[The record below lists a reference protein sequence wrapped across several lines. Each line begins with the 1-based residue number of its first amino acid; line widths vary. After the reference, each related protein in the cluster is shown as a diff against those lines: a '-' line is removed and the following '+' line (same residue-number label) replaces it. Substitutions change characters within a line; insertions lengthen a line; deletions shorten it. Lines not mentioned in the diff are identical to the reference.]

1 METLGRVSRA
11 HRERLRPC
19 IEQVRLLADRLDR
32 SAVAACLPALRD
44 VQHCLSSEVLPH
56 MEAVEAAVHPMLE
69 RIRADRRVPDVLAQE
84 HDEIRR
90 LVDLVGE
97 FAAHPEAHADPD
109 TGPVPGDAL
118 RQLCDLL
125 TRHLAEEER
134 RLASLEGRLTP
145 GQEAALARALDH
157 AVERL

>member
-19 IEQVRLLADRLDR
+19 IEQLRVLADRLDR

-44 VQHCLSSEVLPH
+44 VHHCLTSDVLPH
-56 MEAVEAAVHPMLE
+56 MEAVEAAVHPVLE
-69 RIRADRRVPDVLAQE
+69 RIRAERWVPDMLAEE

-97 FAAHPEAHADPD
+97 FAALPEAHAGLDADPAL
-109 TGPVPGDAL
+109 GDAL
-118 RQLCDLL
+118 RQLYDLL
-125 TRHLAEEER
+125 VRHLAEEAR
-134 RLASLEGRLTP
+134 QLASLEGHLTP

-157 AVERL
+157 VIERL